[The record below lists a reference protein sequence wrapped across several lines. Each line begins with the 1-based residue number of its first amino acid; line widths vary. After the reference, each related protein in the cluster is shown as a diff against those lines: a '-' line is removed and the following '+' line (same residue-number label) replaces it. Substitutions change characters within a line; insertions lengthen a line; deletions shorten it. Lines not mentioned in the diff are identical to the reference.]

1 MSGAVIIQTNL
12 LKLIVSLMAMAIYM
26 QKNPRPTPMCS
37 INIGDQRILISD
49 WLKAFLTIT

>member
-26 QKNPRPTPMCS
+26 QKIQDEHQCV
-37 INIGDQRILISD
+37 L
-49 WLKAFLTIT
+49 